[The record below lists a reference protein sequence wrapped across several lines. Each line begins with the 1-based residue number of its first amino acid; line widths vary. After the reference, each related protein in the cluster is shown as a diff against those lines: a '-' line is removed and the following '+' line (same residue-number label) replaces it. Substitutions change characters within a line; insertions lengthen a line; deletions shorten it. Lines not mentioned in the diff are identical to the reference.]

1 MSFAVASISLM
12 GAGVAMQT
20 IGARSSAMGQ
30 QNALNGQADL
40 SETNARLFELGA
52 QSSILAGQ
60 RQSNQIQLKAGQVKG
75 AQTASMAANGID
87 LGSGSAQ
94 NILTTTDVMKEVD
107 VNTTMANALRTSW
120 GYKNQETN
128 AQNDANIKRSL
139 ANAINPNQI
148 ALATLIDGAGK
159 VAGNWYSLNKVGAM
173 EKDMSLMKANMS
185 SDGIGSYGGS
195 QGWWTKNG

>member
-20 IGARSSAMGQ
+20 IGTRSSAIGQ

-40 SETNARLFELGA
+40 QDTNARLFELGA

-60 RQSNQIQLKAGQVKG
+60 RQSNQIQLKAGAVKG
-75 AQTASMAANGID
+75 AQRASMAANGID
-87 LGSGSAQ
+87 LESGSAQ
-94 NILTTTDVMKEVD
+94 NILTSTDVMKEID

-128 AQNDANIKRSL
+128 AMNDANIKRSV
-139 ANAINPNQI
+139 ANAINPNQQ
-148 ALATLIDGAGK
+148 ALTTLIAGAGQ
-159 VAGNWYSLNKVGAM
+159 VAGSWYSLNKIGAL
-173 EKDMSLMKANMS
+173 EKDVNLLKSNRGFS
-185 SDGIGSYGGS
+185 
-195 QGWWTKNG
+195 